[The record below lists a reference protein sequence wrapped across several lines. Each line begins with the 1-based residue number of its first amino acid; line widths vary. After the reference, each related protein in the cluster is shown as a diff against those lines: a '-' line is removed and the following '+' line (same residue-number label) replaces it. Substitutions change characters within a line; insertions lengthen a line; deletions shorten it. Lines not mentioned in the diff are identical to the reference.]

1 MAARCGRADRRPGAT
16 GRPAGASAIAGAALP
31 VSIVVP
37 ARDEEAML
45 PAALA
50 SALAQDYEGEI
61 EIVVADGSHGP
72 GTADAVRARFPQARL
87 VANPERGIAAGLNRA
102 LAAAVHDVIV
112 RCDARCILPPD
123 HVRRCVATL
132 ERTGAACVGGPQRP
146 VGTGPFSR
154 AVAMAMTSPL
164 GAGGARYRMGGPEG
178 PADTVFL
185 GAWRRAT
192 LEAAGGFDE
201 TLGRNEDYELAW
213 RLRRRGGTVWLDP
226 ALAVE
231 YRPRESL
238 AALAVQYFEYGRW
251 KAVMLRRH
259 PRSLRARQLAAPALV
274 LGLAGSVAL
283 AVAGMA
289 PAAALAPAAYVL
301 ALLGGAAFAG
311 WRRRDAAALL
321 MPAALAAMHLAW
333 GAGFW
338 RSWAAGPGRDAAS

>member
-1 MAARCGRADRRPGAT
+1 MAARCGPADRRP
-16 GRPAGASAIAGAALP
+16 AGAHAVAGAAPP

-61 EIVVADGSHGP
+61 EIVVADGSDGP
-72 GTADAVRARFPQARL
+72 GMADAVRAGFPQVRL
-87 VANPERGIAAGLNRA
+87 VANPDGGIAAGLNRA

-112 RCDARCILPPD
+112 RCDARCVLPPD

-132 ERTGAACVGGPQRP
+132 ERTGAACVGGLQRP

-164 GAGGARYRMGGPEG
+164 GSGGARYRMGGPGG

-185 GAWRRAT
+185 GAWRRET
-192 LEAAGGFDE
+192 LDALRGFDE
-201 TLGRNEDYELAW
+201 TLERNEDYELSW
-213 RLRRRGGTVWLDP
+213 RLREQGGTVWLDP
-226 ALAVE
+226 ALIIH
-231 YRPRESL
+231 YRPRESI
-238 AALAVQYFEYGRW
+238 AALAAQYFQYGRW

-274 LGLAGSVAL
+274 LGLAGSAAL
-283 AVAGMA
+283 AAAGMA
-289 PAAALAPAAYVL
+289 PAAAVLPAVWLATL
-301 ALLGGAAFAG
+301 AGGAAAEG
-311 WRRRDAAALL
+311 WKRRDPAALL

-338 RSWAAGPGRDAAS
+338 CSWPARRREDAAS